1 MVMSLLTRMVT
12 VAAMAGDSA
21 DDGEGR
27 VDGDCDVAGNMVK
40 DVLMAMLMEKI
51 AIVAMAGADDSDGET
66 GGEASLQSVL
76 QEIVRCLHC
85 STVYTLC

>member
-1 MVMSLLTRMVT
+1 MMVMSLLTRMVT
-12 VAAMAGDSA
+12 VTAMACDGA

-27 VDGDCDVAGNMVK
+27 VDGDCDIAKNMVK

-66 GGEASLQSVL
+66 GGEALLQSVL
-76 QEIVRCLHC
+76 QEIARCLH
-85 STVYTLC
+85 